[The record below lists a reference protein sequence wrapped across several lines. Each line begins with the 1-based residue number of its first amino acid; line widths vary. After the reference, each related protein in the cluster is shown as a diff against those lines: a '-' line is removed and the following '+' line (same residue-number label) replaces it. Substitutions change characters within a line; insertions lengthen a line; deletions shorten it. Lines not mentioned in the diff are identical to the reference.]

1 MAVQISENGIPSTGS
16 SGDRSIET
24 VKSSSE
30 TEPM

>member
-16 SGDRSIET
+16 SGDRLIET